1 MRSAALAIAICTL
14 ASLLAYGGPAMA
26 GDSTLDQNA
35 KAIGREVG
43 GAARKVGQEAKK
55 VGKAI
60 GHAAKDGA
68 QAVKKGSKEFARAV
82 KGQTTQSERAD

>member
-1 MRSAALAIAICTL
+1 MRKAALAIAICTL
-14 ASLLAYGGPAMA
+14 GTLLAYGGPVVA
-26 GDSTLDQNA
+26 GDSTLDRNA
-35 KAIGREVG
+35 KEIGREVG

-68 QAVKKGSKEFARAV
+68 KAVAKGSKEFARAV
-82 KGQTTQSERAD
+82 KGETTQGGAH

>member
-1 MRSAALAIAICTL
+1 MRRAAVAITVCTL
-14 ASLLAYGGPAMA
+14 ASLLACGGPAVA
-26 GDSTLDQNA
+26 GDSTLDKNA
-35 KAIGREVG
+35 KEFGREVG

-82 KGQTTQSERAD
+82 KGEAT